1 MMTEIKDR
9 TIRQDGSVVNKTSA
23 LLEILY
29 SDKDIGS
36 CLLDDQHEVQ
46 RFQIAN
52 KLCDTQLLE
61 PQYNSGL
68 IYDGIKWRDYW
79 LTPEP
84 YASIDLLSWCL
95 AKCNTVQEKNRVQ
108 IEIEEFEQRGMTAA
122 IKHMIYC
129 VDVWRANGIIWG
141 VGRGSSV
148 ASFVLYLIGITRL
161 NPLKYNLDLKEWLK

>member
-9 TIRQDGSVVNKTSA
+9 IIREDGSVVNKTSA

-29 SDKDIGS
+29 KDKDIGS
-36 CLLDDQHEVQ
+36 CLLDDQQEVQ

-61 PQYNSGL
+61 PQYNHSL
-68 IYDGIKWRDYW
+68 IYDGINWRDYW

-84 YASIDLLSWCL
+84 YASIDLLAWCL
-95 AKCNTVQEKNRVQ
+95 AKCNTIEEKNRVHV
-108 IEIEEFEQRGMTAA
+108 EIEEFEKRGMIKA

-129 VDVWRANGIIWG
+129 VDTWREHGIIWG

-148 ASFVLYLIGITRL
+148 ASYVLYLIGITRL